1 VLFIHPVMQAAGILL
16 ALLTFVTG
24 VQRVRSQHLK
34 QKVRFPWK
42 LHVFLGRIALASLLV
57 GAAVGFAMV
66 RSSWGE
72 SFMTM
77 GHGLTGI
84 MIVPFLLFGLAS
96 GAALDRKKGQ
106 HPRLRVAHGVSN
118 ALLLLLLLNQAR
130 TGLEVY
136 RLFLAGL

>member
-16 ALLTFVTG
+16 VLLAFVAG
-24 VQRVRSQHLK
+24 VQRVRSLHLK

-42 LHVFLGRIALASLLV
+42 LHVLVGRIALTSLLA
-57 GAAVGFAMV
+57 GAAVGFVVV
-66 RSSWGE
+66 RHSWGE

-77 GHGLTGI
+77 GHGLTG
-84 MIVPFLLFGLAS
+84 MVIVPFLLFGLVS
-96 GAALDRKKGQ
+96 GAVLDRKKGQ
-106 HPRLRVAHGVSN
+106 HPRLRIIHGLSN
-118 ALLLLLLLNQAR
+118 AVLLLLLLNQAR

>member
-1 VLFIHPVMQAAGILL
+1 MLFIHPVMQAAGIFLVL
-16 ALLTFVTG
+16 FAFATG
-24 VQRVRSQHLK
+24 LQRVRSQHLK

-42 LHVFLGRIALASLLV
+42 FHVLAGRIALASLLV

-66 RSSWGE
+66 RHSWGE

-77 GHGLTGI
+77 GHGLTG
-84 MIVPFLLFGLAS
+84 MVTVPFLLFGLVS
-96 GAALDRKKGQ
+96 GAVLDGKKGQ
-106 HPRLRVAHGVSN
+106 HPRLRIAHGVSN
-118 ALLLLLLLNQAR
+118 AVLLLLLLNQAR